1 MGRLGA
7 DPTRRRLTIKEISEL
22 SGVSVAT
29 VSRVLND
36 HPDVSPGTREKVLE
50 HVQRQAYEARRP
62 ARGSSG
68 GRTGLIGLTTPYL
81 GSEYFSRIVVGAAEA
96 LAPRDARLVVA
107 PTYHERDREVSFLSR
122 LMDGSADGALLIL
135 PALSEGDLA
144 AARGRG
150 FPLAVIDPARS
161 VSADT
166 GIPVV
171 SAASLAGARSVT
183 EHLIRGIE
191 GRRHERIGV
200 ITGQMGSLAS
210 QQRLAGYRLA
220 LAEAGIPFD
229 DALIFKE
236 DTTFRVRD
244 GRRGADHLLSLPD
257 PPTAIFAF
265 NDAMAVG
272 VLHEA
277 WRRSLRVPQD
287 LAIAGFDNVELARY
301 AIPRITTV
309 EQPLEELGRQAV
321 DLLYRMIEGYPLDGS
336 LVELSTR
343 LVVGGSTDPNA
354 PPATD
359 IWE

>member
-1 MGRLGA
+1 MSKSREDG
-7 DPTRRRLTIKEISEL
+7 TSHRLTIRDIASL

-36 HPDVSPGTREKVLE
+36 HPDVSPSTREKVLE
-50 HVQRQAYEARRP
+50 HIHRQAYTTNRSV
-62 ARGSSG
+62 RGLSG
-68 GRTGLIGLTTPYL
+68 GRTGLIGLISPYL
-81 GSEYFSRIVVGAAEA
+81 GGEYFSRIVAGVAEA
-96 LAPRDARLVVA
+96 LAPRDARVVVC
-107 PTYHERDREVSFLSR
+107 PTYHEHDREVSLLSR
-122 LMDGSADGALLIL
+122 LTQGSTDGVLLIL
-135 PALSEGDLA
+135 PTLSGGELA
-144 AARGRG
+144 AMQEQE
-150 FPLAVIDPARS
+150 FPIVVIDPAQPVPAS
-161 VSADT
+161 T
-166 GIPVV
+166 HIPVV
-171 SAASLAGARSVT
+171 SAANLQGAREVT
-183 EHLIRGIE
+183 KHLIKGIE
-191 GRRHERIGV
+191 GRKHERIGV

-220 LAEAGIPFD
+220 LAEEELPFD
-229 DALIFKE
+229 DGLIFKE
-236 DTTFRVRD
+236 DTQFRVKD
-244 GRRGADHLLSLPD
+244 GRWGAEHLLSLPD

-265 NDAMAVG
+265 NDAMAIG

-277 WRRSLRVPQD
+277 RRCNLGVPED

-354 PPATD
+354 APAAD

>member
-1 MGRLGA
+1 MSEPHA
-7 DPTRRRLTIKEISEL
+7 DPTNQRLTIRDIASR

-36 HPDVSPGTREKVLE
+36 HPDVAPGTRELVLR
-50 HVQRQAYEARRP
+50 HARQHSYVTNRSARS
-62 ARGSSG
+62 SSG
-68 GRTGLIGLTTPYL
+68 GRTVLVGLITPYL
-81 GSEYFSRIVVGAAEA
+81 GGEYFSRIVAGVAES
-96 LAPRDARLVVA
+96 LAQRDARLVVGS
-107 PTYHERDREVSFLSR
+107 TYHEHDREASFLSR
-122 LMDGSADGALLIL
+122 LMQGSIDGALLIL
-135 PALSEGDLA
+135 PTLFDEELV
-144 AARGRG
+144 AARKQE
-150 FPLAVIDPARS
+150 FPIVVIDPAHPVPPGAR
-161 VSADT
+161 
-166 GIPVV
+166 IPVV
-171 SAASLAGARSVT
+171 SAANLQGAREVT

-210 QQRLAGYRLA
+210 RQRLAGYHLA
-220 LAEAGIPFD
+220 LAEERLLFD
-229 DALIFKE
+229 DGLIFKK
-236 DTTFRVRD
+236 DTQFRVKD
-244 GRRGADHLLSLPD
+244 GRRGAEHLLSLPD

-277 WRRSLRVPQD
+277 RRRGLRVPED
-287 LAIAGFDNVELARY
+287 LAIAGFDNVEIARY

-321 DLLYRMIEGYPLDGS
+321 DLLYRMIEGHPLDGS

>member
-1 MGRLGA
+1 M
-7 DPTRRRLTIKEISEL
+7 
-22 SGVSVAT
+22 
-29 VSRVLND
+29 LND

-68 GRTGLIGLTTPYL
+68 GRTGLIGLAVPYL
-81 GSEYFSRIVVGAAEA
+81 GGEYFSRIVAGAAEA
-96 LAPRDARLVVA
+96 LAPRDARPVVA

-135 PALSEGDLA
+135 PESSERELA
-144 AARGRG
+144 SVRSQK
-150 FPLAVIDPARS
+150 FPIVVIDPAQPVPTS
-161 VSADT
+161 I

-171 SAASLAGARSVT
+171 SAANLQGAREVT
-183 EHLIRGIE
+183 EHLIGGIE

-210 QQRLAGYRLA
+210 KQRLAGYRLA

-277 WRRSLRVPQD
+277 RQRQPPLLVPKE
-287 LAIAGFDNVELARY
+287 LAIAGFDNVEIARY

-321 DLLYRMIEGYPLDGS
+321 DLLYRMIGGYPLDGS

>member
-1 MGRLGA
+1 MGRSGE
-7 DPTRRRLTIKEISEL
+7 DGVSTRPTIRDIASL

-36 HPDVSPGTREKVLE
+36 HPDVSPSTREKVLE
-50 HVQRQAYEARRP
+50 HVQSQAYVASRP
-62 ARGSSG
+62 GRGPST
-68 GRTGLIGLTTPYL
+68 GRTGLIGLITPYL
-81 GSEYFSRIVVGAAEA
+81 GGEYFSRIVVGATEA
-96 LAPRDARLVVA
+96 LAPRDARPVVCL
-107 PTYHERDREVSFLSR
+107 TYHEHDREASLLSR
-122 LMDGSADGALLIL
+122 LMDGSTDGALLIL
-135 PALSEGDLA
+135 PTLSEAELA
-144 AARGRG
+144 SVRERA
-150 FPLAVIDPARS
+150 FPIVVIDPAQT
-161 VSADT
+161 VPVGA

-183 EHLIRGIE
+183 EHLIKGIE

-200 ITGQMGSLAS
+200 ITGQMGGLAS

-220 LAEAGIPFD
+220 LAEEGLPFD
-229 DALIFKE
+229 DDLIFKE
-236 DTTFRVRD
+236 DTQFRVKD
-244 GRRGADHLLSLPD
+244 GRWGAEYLLSLPD

-277 WRRSLRVPQD
+277 RRRGLRVPED
-287 LAIAGFDNVELARY
+287 LAIAGFDNVQIARC

-336 LVELSTR
+336 LVELSTT
-343 LVVGGSTDPNA
+343 LIVGGSTDPSVL
-354 PPATD
+354 PD
-359 IWE
+359 MDSWD